1 MDGGAWWATA
11 HGVAKSRTQ
20 LSEFTFTHWNTFLT
34 RKQNDSSLYI
44 VHESIYFKMKIH
56 VANEKGKVDPFFGMI
71 TTTLPS
77 AQLNTTNDIKNT
89 FGEIF
94 TKILTMIIS

>member
-1 MDGGAWWATA
+1 
-11 HGVAKSRTQ
+11 
-20 LSEFTFTHWNTFLT
+20 
-34 RKQNDSSLYI
+34 
-44 VHESIYFKMKIH
+44 MKIH

-89 FGEIF
+89 FREIF